1 MRRNVRLNLL
11 FIFILSIVSLKAQSV
26 AAADEAHIKHRLMLV
41 EYNHGNSIIMEV
53 SPEGKQEWQYPVGGL
68 CVMFQPLAGGHIV
81 FAHHDPSGP
90 TGAREIDGDRKT
102 VWDYVAACPESLS
115 CERQP
120 SGDTLVGEEG
130 PCRVVDVDSK
140 GAVVSTLNL
149 TTHEAA
155 PHRQLRCF
163 HKLEN
168 GHILSC
174 HEGDATVRETDA
186 DGKVVWEYSGAKDVF
201 EALRLS
207 SGNTLIACGTDKR
220 LVEVSPDKKIV
231 WELKSDEV
239 PELNFAWI
247 TSLQVLKNGN
257 YLIGNFLRG
266 QEGKGA
272 HAFEVTRDKKIVWTF
287 ADHKMVSS
295 LTMVRVIDDK

>member
-1 MRRNVRLNLL
+1 MRGNFSLRLLCG
-11 FIFILSIVSLKAQSV
+11 SV
-26 AAADEAHIKHRLMLV
+26 AAMLTIGMTVAAAADEAPIKHRIVLV
-41 EYNHGNSIIMEV
+41 EYNHGDSILMEV
-53 SPEGKQEWQYPVGGL
+53 SPEGKQEWKYPVGGL
-68 CVMFQPLAGGHIV
+68 CVMFQPLANGHIV

-90 TGAREIDGDRKT
+90 TGAREIDPDRKT

-115 CERQP
+115 CERIAD
-120 SGDTLVGEEG
+120 GNTLVGEEG
-130 PCRVVDVDSK
+130 PCRVVNVDQK

-149 TTHEAA
+149 TTHETA

-163 HKLEN
+163 HRLEN
-168 GHILSC
+168 GHILAC
-174 HEGDATVRETDA
+174 HEGDGTVREVDA
-186 DGKVVWEYSGAKDVF
+186 DGKVVWEYGGAKDVF

-220 LVEVSPDKKIV
+220 LIEATPDKKIA

-272 HAFEVTRDKKIVWTF
+272 HAFEVTRDKKIVWKF
-287 ADHKMVSS
+287 ADHQMVSS